1 MKKFN
6 KNSIL
11 KDKIKKNIEPIKQI
25 HTYIIKKKSWMIKL
39 NKKTHFIKE

>member
-11 KDKIKKNIEPIKQI
+11 KNKIKKNIELIKQI
-25 HTYIIKKKSWMIKL
+25 HIYISLKKIMNDKIK
-39 NKKTHFIKE
+39 

>member
-11 KDKIKKNIEPIKQI
+11 KDKIKKNIETIKQI
-25 HTYIIKKKSWMIKL
+25 HTYIIKKKS
-39 NKKTHFIKE
+39 